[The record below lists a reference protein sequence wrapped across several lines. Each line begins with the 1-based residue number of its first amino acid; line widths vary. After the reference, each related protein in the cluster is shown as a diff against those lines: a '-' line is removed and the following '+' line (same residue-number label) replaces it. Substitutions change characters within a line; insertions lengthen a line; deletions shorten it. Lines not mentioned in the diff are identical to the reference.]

1 MKKLLLSL
9 ICAISLFFCAC
20 SSGPKRSMMVTTI
33 YNSCNTSLEAANGC
47 ILNGDY
53 NKAFSLLS
61 VASNQALSIDNYD
74 LLISVNLAYV
84 SLCLSYNPPHTEEAW
99 DYLET
104 AQNLIPYSSNAE
116 KNNARCTMS
125 KTRILIANNSITTDY
140 EKAIGEMK
148 KVMKYFKDD
157 PYNMAHCNSITG
169 DLYRL
174 CNNYKEAEKSYEE
187 AAKIYTNE
195 RYLSEI
201 GITWYKIAQNRSLSG
216 NKKGAL
222 EALTNAIYYDR
233 CAENSMGLG
242 ADYYI
247 RGVILLKGTPTEEER
262 NAALIALNHSAKIY
276 NAVNLP
282 DLAKKSLDLI
292 ESEGL

>member
-1 MKKLLLSL
+1 MKKLTLSIIAGLAL
-9 ICAISLFFCAC
+9 ILSSC
-20 SSGPKRSMMVTTI
+20 SSGPKRIMMVTTV
-33 YNSCNTSLEAANGC
+33 YNSCTTSLETANGC

-53 NKAFSLLS
+53 EKAKAILG
-61 VASNQALSIDNYD
+61 VAANQALSIDNYD

-104 AQNLIPYSSNAE
+104 AQSLILYSSSIE
-116 KNNARCTMS
+116 KNKARCTLAKNS
-125 KTRILIANNSITTDY
+125 ILIADNSISTDFD
-140 EKAIGEMK
+140 KAIDDMK
-148 KVMKYFKDD
+148 GAIKFFKDD
-157 PYNMAHCNSITG
+157 PYNLAQCNSITG

-174 CNNYKEAEKSYEE
+174 KSDFKEAEKCYTE

-201 GITWYKIAQNRSLSG
+201 GITWYKIAQNRSRSG

-222 EALTNAIYYDR
+222 EALSTAIYYDR

-247 RGVILLKGTPTEEER
+247 KGVILLKGTPSQKEKEEAKIALQHSANIY
-262 NAALIALNHSAKIY
+262 NAASLSELAEKSLALIAA
-276 NAVNLP
+276 
-282 DLAKKSLDLI
+282 
-292 ESEGL
+292 EGL